1 MSQQKIFAQ
10 REKNSKYRIKL
21 FEFWHS
27 TESQLLQLTKMVII
41 LCFYPDTS
49 FERFTT
55 FSKMGQAARLSTR
68 FGTKYGTHLGEMWVP
83 YFVTDPVYHGSSY
96 VTTPTNQTTSNQT
109 VVDYEYFSLFALMG
123 SLIGYPSIRGIPQNG
138 PKLLRQR

>member
-1 MSQQKIFAQ
+1 
-10 REKNSKYRIKL
+10 
-21 FEFWHS
+21 
-27 TESQLLQLTKMVII
+27 
-41 LCFYPDTS
+41 
-49 FERFTT
+49 
-55 FSKMGQAARLSTR
+55 MGQAARLSTR

-96 VTTPTNQTTSNQT
+96 VTTPNQTD
-109 VVDYEYFSLFALMG
+109 VDYEYFSLFSLMG